1 MRIAQY
7 IRLFYLIIL
16 LLSNI
21 RINLKAEDRV
31 DYKYEDYSEENGR
44 IRVKTSSILFEKELS
59 ENINTQG
66 AFVYDGISGATP
78 TGAPPIPG
86 EYEVDTTEITDIRRA
101 GFINSEYS
109 FEDYL
114 LTPQIAYSKESD
126 YESIGLSLKSSRY
139 FNDKNTTFTVGLGH
153 DFDKIIPNFG
163 MLINSKK
170 EKDNSQ
176 FLVGLN
182 QNINTKTILSL
193 NLSLGYTDGYL
204 SDPYK
209 GVLFEDYYTPTPKE
223 LNELSQFLSIE
234 EIEEIYSY
242 KIGDPYVLFPEKR
255 PSKKFRQV
263 ALISILHYLE
273 KIRAGL
279 DISYRF
285 YHDDFGINSNTLAL
299 TWRQKITDMFIL
311 EPSYRFYNQ
320 SAANFYDSSFKFG
333 NPDAN
338 ANNTPGNYSSDFRL
352 SDFDSHT
359 YGLKLVY
366 NHSDS
371 LSFNISWKR
380 YSMIGNDK
388 ITSPSAYID
397 ADIVSGGFKIW
408 Y

>member
-1 MRIAQY
+1 MRIAHH
-7 IRLFYLIIL
+7 IRLFYIIL
-16 LLSNI
+16 LLISNL
-21 RINLKAEDRV
+21 RINSKAEDRV

-44 IRVKTSSILFEKELS
+44 IRVKTSSVLFEKELS
-59 ENINTQG
+59 DNINTQG

-86 EYEVDTTEITDIRRA
+86 ENEVDTTEITDVRRA
-101 GFINSEYS
+101 GFINLEYS
-109 FEDYL
+109 YGSYL

-126 YESIGLSLKSSRY
+126 YESVGLSLKTSSY
-139 FNDKNTTFTVGLGH
+139 FNDKNTTLTVGFGH
-153 DFDKIIPNFG
+153 DIDKIIPNFG

-170 EKDNSQ
+170 QKYNSQ
-176 FLVGLN
+176 LLFGLN

-193 NLSLGYTDGYL
+193 NLNLGYTDGYL

-209 GVLFEDYYTPTPKE
+209 GVLFDDYYTPTPEE

-263 ALISILHYLE
+263 ALFSILHYIE
-273 KIRAGL
+273 KIRAAV
-279 DISYRF
+279 DISYRY
-285 YHDDFGINSNTLAL
+285 YHDDYGINSNTLAL
-299 TWRQKITDMFIL
+299 TWRQKISDLFIL

-320 SAANFYDSSFKFG
+320 SAANFYDSRFKFG
-333 NPDAN
+333 NPDTN
-338 ANNTPGNYSSDFRL
+338 LQQTPKNYSSDFRL
-352 SDFDSHT
+352 SDFNSHT

-366 NHSDS
+366 NHNDS

-380 YSMIGNDK
+380 YSMIGNDQT
-388 ITSPSAYID
+388 TSPSAFID
-397 ADIVSGGFKIW
+397 ADIISGGIKIW

>member
-1 MRIAQY
+1 MRIAHH
-7 IRLFYLIIL
+7 IRLFYIIL
-16 LLSNI
+16 LLISNL
-21 RINLKAEDRV
+21 RINAKAEDRV

-44 IRVKTSSILFEKELS
+44 IRVKTSSVLFEKELS
-59 ENINTQG
+59 DNINTQG

-86 EYEVDTTEITDIRRA
+86 ENEVDTTEITDVRRA
-101 GFINSEYS
+101 GFINLEYS
-109 FEDYL
+109 YGSYL

-126 YESIGLSLKSSRY
+126 YESVGLSLKTSSY
-139 FNDKNTTFTVGLGH
+139 FNDKNTTLTVGFGH
-153 DFDKIIPNFG
+153 DIDKIIPNFG

-170 EKDNSQ
+170 QKYNSQ
-176 FLVGLN
+176 LLFGLN

-193 NLSLGYTDGYL
+193 NLNLGYADGYL

-209 GVLFEDYYTPTPKE
+209 GVLFDDYYTPTPEE

-263 ALISILHYLE
+263 ALFSILHYIE
-273 KIRAGL
+273 KTRAAV
-279 DISYRF
+279 DISYRY
-285 YHDDFGINSNTLAL
+285 YHDDYGINSNTLAL
-299 TWRQKITDMFIL
+299 TWRQKISDLFIL

-320 SAANFYDSSFKFG
+320 SAANFYDSRFKFG
-333 NPDAN
+333 NPDTN
-338 ANNTPGNYSSDFRL
+338 LQHTPKNYSSDFRL
-352 SDFDSHT
+352 SDFNSHT

-366 NHSDS
+366 NHNDS

-380 YSMIGNDK
+380 YSMIGNDQT
-388 ITSPSAYID
+388 TSPSAYID
-397 ADIVSGGFKIW
+397 ADIISGGIKIW

>member
-1 MRIAQY
+1 MRIAHH
-7 IRLFYLIIL
+7 IRLFYIIL
-16 LLSNI
+16 LLISNL

-44 IRVKTSSILFEKELS
+44 IRVKTSSVLFEKELS
-59 ENINTQG
+59 DNINTQG

-86 EYEVDTTEITDIRRA
+86 ENEVDTTEITDVRRA
-101 GFINSEYS
+101 GFINLEYS
-109 FEDYL
+109 YGSYL

-126 YESIGLSLKSSRY
+126 YESVGLSLKTSSY
-139 FNDKNTTFTVGLGH
+139 FNDKNTTLTVGFGH
-153 DFDKIIPNFG
+153 DIDKIIPNFG

-170 EKDNSQ
+170 QKYNSQ
-176 FLVGLN
+176 LLFGLN
-182 QNINTKTILSL
+182 QNISTKTILSL
-193 NLSLGYTDGYL
+193 NLNLGYTDGYL

-209 GVLFEDYYTPTPKE
+209 GVLFDDYYTPTPEE

-263 ALISILHYLE
+263 ALFSILHYIE
-273 KIRAGL
+273 KIRAAL
-279 DISYRF
+279 DISYRY
-285 YHDDFGINSNTLAL
+285 YHDDYGINSNTLAL
-299 TWRQKITDMFIL
+299 TWRQKISDLFIL

-320 SAANFYDSSFKFG
+320 SAANFYDSRFKFG
-333 NPDAN
+333 NPDTNLKYA
-338 ANNTPGNYSSDFRL
+338 PKSYSSDFRL
-352 SDFDSHT
+352 SDFNSHT

-366 NHSDS
+366 NHNDS

-380 YSMIGNDK
+380 YSMIGNNQT
-388 ITSPSAYID
+388 TSPSAYID
-397 ADIVSGGFKIW
+397 ADIISGGIKIW